1 MKTCT
6 VCKQSKPLDS
16 FYRRESSPDG
26 KATQCKD
33 CDNEKRKK
41 WRKDNPERNQESQRN
56 RNLLKRYGITL
67 TEYEALFEA
76 QGCKCGICGTPENY
90 SGHTGPRKE
99 WSFSVDHCHTTGKI
113 RGLLCNDCNRA
124 LGLFKDNKELLR
136 SAIVW
141 LDTQDVV

>member
-6 VCKQSKPLDS
+6 VCRISKPLS
-16 FYRRESSPDG
+16 CFYRREASTDG
-26 KATQCKD
+26 KSPHCKV
-33 CDNEKRKK
+33 CDNKRRKK
-41 WRKDNPERNQESQRN
+41 WREDNPERNQASQRN

-67 TEYEALFEA
+67 AEYQSLFEA
-76 QGCKCGICGTPENY
+76 QGCKCGICGVVENY

-124 LGLFKDNKELLR
+124 LGLFKDDKELLK

-141 LDTQDVV
+141 LDTKDV

>member
-26 KATQCKD
+26 KSTHCKD
-33 CDNEKRKK
+33 CDNKKRKK

-67 TEYEALFEA
+67 TEYESLFEA
-76 QGCKCGICGTPENY
+76 QGCKCGICGTSENY

-124 LGLFKDNKELLR
+124 LGLFKDNKELLQ

-141 LDTQDVV
+141 LDTVDV